1 MTDSDIIASGAVVV
15 SIFNIFYTYRSSVN
29 ISNNNLIKEQY
40 TYLRQL
46 AKIIHSFSF
55 EKGEIDKQNILNEI
69 REELTYCSCFQN
81 NDSFEK
87 FSCEIDDNTYCA
99 SEAENKEDFEEL
111 KNKILTSIEKFKNTK

>member
-1 MTDSDIIASGAVVV
+1 MIDSDIIASGAVVV

-29 ISNNNLIKEQY
+29 ISNKNLKKEQY

-55 EKGEIDKQNILNEI
+55 EEDEVNKQKILNEI

-87 FSCEIDDNTYCA
+87 FSCEIDDTTYCA
-99 SEAENKEDFEEL
+99 FEAKNKEDFEEL
-111 KNKILTSIEKFKNTK
+111 KNKILICIENFKNTK